1 MELNIFG
8 AFVALPS
15 PSCVTLDRWLNVSE
29 LPFFQIVMVISGT
42 RCEKHFTGYQ
52 GHRRTSARFYIQYPI
67 PGPFTSSALSS
78 SAACGQ

>member
-1 MELNIFG
+1 MELSIFG

-15 PSCVTLDRWLNVSE
+15 PSCVTLDRGLNVSE

-52 GHRRTSARFYIQYPI
+52 GHVGPQHGFIFNTRFQAHSPV
-67 PGPFTSSALSS
+67 LH
-78 SAACGQ
+78 